1 LIFPAAFDMK
11 RYGARFRLY
20 AWLSV
25 FFTLFSAVSP
35 ALAAAVLADR
45 PAALGQM
52 LGLPAPAAADEPQGI
67 EHTGHHGHGVAPA
80 PSDEGTDHRA
90 HGIYCSFCLNATS
103 TVAIATAPPALV
115 LHSVTSLAPDAQ
127 RACPAAA
134 AFHPFFRSRAP
145 PPSAPFF
152 PV

>member
-1 LIFPAAFDMK
+1 MK
-11 RYGARFRLY
+11 RCGARFRLY
-20 AWLSV
+20 VWLSV
-25 FFTLFSAVSP
+25 FATLFSAVSP

-52 LGLPAPAAADEPQGI
+52 LGLPAPAAVEAHHGAEHAGHHGEADEP
-67 EHTGHHGHGVAPA
+67 HGAAPA
-80 PSDEGTDHRA
+80 PSDDGTAHFA

-103 TVAIATAPPALV
+103 TVAIATSPPALV
-115 LHSVTSLAPDAQ
+115 LHSVRSFTPAPK
-127 RACPAAA
+127 RVCPAAA

-145 PPSAPFF
+145 PSFAPVL

>member
-1 LIFPAAFDMK
+1 MK

-25 FFTLFSAVSP
+25 FVTLFSAVSP

-52 LGLPAPAAADEPQGI
+52 LGLPAPADAEAHHGAG
-67 EHTGHHGHGVAPA
+67 HAGHHGYADEHHGAAPA
-80 PSDEGTDHRA
+80 PSDDGTAHRA
-90 HGIYCSFCLNATS
+90 HGIYCSFCLNAAS
-103 TVAIATAPPALV
+103 TVAIGAAPPAPV
-115 LHSVTSLAPDAQ
+115 LHSVRSFAPAPE
-127 RACPAAA
+127 RECPAAA

-145 PPSAPFF
+145 PPSAPFL

>member
-1 LIFPAAFDMK
+1 MK

-20 AWLSV
+20 AWMSV
-25 FFTLFSAVSP
+25 FVTLFSAVSP

-52 LGLPAPAAADEPQGI
+52 LGLPAPAAAEAHHGAG
-67 EHTGHHGHGVAPA
+67 HAGHHGDPDEHGAAPA
-80 PSDEGTDHRA
+80 PSDDDTAHRA

-103 TVAIATAPPALV
+103 TVAIGAAPPAVL
-115 LHSVTSLAPDAQ
+115 LHSVPSFTPAAE
-127 RACPAAA
+127 RECPAAA
-134 AFHPFFRSRAP
+134 ASHPFFRSRAP
-145 PPSAPFF
+145 PAPAPFL

>member
-1 LIFPAAFDMK
+1 MK

-25 FFTLFSAVSP
+25 LVTLFSAVSP

-52 LGLPAPAAADEPQGI
+52 LGLPASAAADEPHGV
-67 EHTGHHGHGVAPA
+67 EHTGHHGHAEEHGAAPA
-80 PSDEGTDHRA
+80 PPDDGTDHRA

-103 TVAIATAPPALV
+103 TVAIATSPPALV
-115 LHSVTSLAPDAQ
+115 LHRVASSTPAAE
-127 RACPAAA
+127 RECPAAA

-145 PPSAPFF
+145 PPSAPFL